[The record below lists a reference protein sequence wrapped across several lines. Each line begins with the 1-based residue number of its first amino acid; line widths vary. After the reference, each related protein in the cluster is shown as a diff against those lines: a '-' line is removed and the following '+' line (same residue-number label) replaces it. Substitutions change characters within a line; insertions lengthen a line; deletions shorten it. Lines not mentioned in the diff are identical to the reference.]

1 MKLKQ
6 KDVVNLFTMLSGQ
19 QHLKFNG
26 LQIMDRIRL
35 KVLGLS
41 YSMSQTGAYALILSD
56 EADLH
61 RIPIVIGMPE
71 AQSIA
76 IQLEKLQPQR
86 PLTHDLIKSLTDSL
100 EVSLK
105 EVLIYRLDAGIF
117 YSELYFETPMRIV
130 KIDSRTSDAVA
141 LALRYGAPVY
151 TTPEIIEKAGIL
163 VNQDVREQQQGEIHT
178 GVVNVEENQFKE
190 YTIQELTKLMNEAIR
205 NEDYEQASKFRDL
218 LKARK
223 K

>member
-1 MKLKQ
+1 
-6 KDVVNLFTMLSGQ
+6 
-19 QHLKFNG
+19 
-26 LQIMDRIRL
+26 MDRIRL

-100 EVSLK
+100 EVTLK
-105 EVLIYRLDAGIF
+105 EV
-117 YSELYFETPMRIV
+117 
-130 KIDSRTSDAVA
+130 
-141 LALRYGAPVY
+141 
-151 TTPEIIEKAGIL
+151 
-163 VNQDVREQQQGEIHT
+163 
-178 GVVNVEENQFKE
+178 
-190 YTIQELTKLMNEAIR
+190 
-205 NEDYEQASKFRDL
+205 
-218 LKARK
+218 
-223 K
+223 